1 LTLGVSYMH
10 SRATPGHNLAS
21 NALQNP
27 YLASMSTFLF
37 KSVKRLVF
45 CSFSKSL
52 GTACEPVNACLRPLP
67 YIIQGIVIVPGIAG
81 YE

>member
-1 LTLGVSYMH
+1 MY
-10 SRATPGHNLAS
+10 SRATPGHSSAS
-21 NALQNP
+21 NASQNP
-27 YLASMSTFLF
+27 LASMSTLLF

-52 GTACEPVNACLRPLP
+52 GTAFEPVNACLRPLP
-67 YIIQGIVIVPGIAG
+67 YIIQGILIVPGIAG